1 MPEFLITEAVCT
13 SMDVDCEGCA
23 GCCVDWHALAPGIG
37 DPERDGDRQPLD
49 DATNFVPLERD
60 EVRAMLETGHGD
72 ALRPRLW
79 TLPQAPDGEA
89 QTGDDGDDPTAPV
102 ELDGYRLAGIRGRP
116 VFYVGLR
123 KPPKPVAPAGR
134 EEPTWLP
141 TCTFL
146 DPETLQCRI
155 HESELYPNA
164 CAAYPGFNLLLDQT
178 TECERVE
185 DSGGGERLLDDEP
198 PADPPG
204 VGLGPQALG
213 AKLFAHPDPESLEG
227 RIERLANG
235 NATTED
241 RRAFVTVAASS
252 SPGTLAVSEDW
263 RERAREE
270 FDAGESWVSGAIEE
284 WVELEGGDADP
295 DLGDRVEVDRGAP
308 ETPGWE

>member
-1 MPEFLITEAVCT
+1 MR
-13 SMDVDCEGCA
+13 VDCEGCA
-23 GCCVDWHALAPGIG
+23 GCCVDWHALAPDLLD
-37 DPERDGDRQPLD
+37 DPEHAGDRRPLD

-60 EVRAMLETGHGD
+60 EVRALLEAGHGA

-79 TLPQAPDGEA
+79 TLPDCEENDVGEDPA
-89 QTGDDGDDPTAPV
+89 ATGANADTDIDREDPTAPV
-102 ELDGYRLAGIRGRP
+102 EIDGYRLAGVNGRP

-123 KPPKPVAPAGR
+123 KPPKPVAPAGHD
-134 EEPTWLP
+134 EPTWLP

-155 HESELYPNA
+155 HDSDLYPNA
-164 CAAYPGFNLLLDQT
+164 CAAYPGFNLLLEQT

-185 DSGGGERLLDDEP
+185 RSGGGERLLDDEP

-213 AKLFAHPDPESLEG
+213 AKLFAHPEPDSLEG
-227 RIERLANG
+227 TIERLASG
-235 NATTED
+235 AATTAD
-241 RRAFVTVAASS
+241 RRTFVTVAAAS
-252 SPGTLAVSEDW
+252 SPGTLAVSGDW

-284 WVELEGGDADP
+284 WEELAGGDADSG
-295 DLGDRVEVDRGAP
+295 LGERVETDRGAP
-308 ETPGWE
+308 DTPGWD

>member
-1 MPEFLITEAVCT
+1 
-13 SMDVDCEGCA
+13 MDVDCEGCA
-23 GCCVDWHALAPGIG
+23 GCCVDWHALAPGIE
-37 DPERDGDRQPLD
+37 DPEREGERQPLD
-49 DATNFVPLERD
+49 ASTNFVPLERD
-60 EVRAMLETGHGD
+60 EVRAMLAAGHGD

-79 TLPQAPDGEA
+79 TIDGAETTAGDADSASAEAADRPD
-89 QTGDDGDDPTAPV
+89 APV
-102 ELDGYRLAGIRGRP
+102 EVDGYPLAGIRGRP

-134 EEPTWLP
+134 DEAVWLP

-155 HESELYPNA
+155 HDSELYPNA
-164 CAAYPGFNLLLDQT
+164 CAAYPGFNLLLDQP

-185 DSGGGERLLDDEP
+185 ESGGGKRLLDDEP

-213 AKLFAHPDPESLEG
+213 AKLFAHPEPESLTG

-235 NATTED
+235 NGTRAD

-270 FDAGESWVSGAIEE
+270 FDAGDSWVSGSIDE
-284 WVELEGGDADP
+284 WTELEGGDAAP
-295 DLGDRVEVDRGAP
+295 TLGEQVEVERGAP
-308 ETPGWE
+308 DTPGWE